1 MKIKDFSEEKGLTKQ
16 AVYKAISRAG
26 FSAKQITDRNGN
38 ITGKGFSVLRSLF
51 PDPDPETDNQVEQGS
66 SSGDRQQQPGT
77 AAEID
82 RLKKQTE
89 HQAAELERLQDRIR
103 ELEESCKQ
111 WEKRYFDSVEA
122 AKQEGQQLRVLLSQE
137 QQLRL
142 AAERKGLFR
151 RLFAGKKAD
160 DEA

>member
-1 MKIKDFSEEKGLTKQ
+1 MKVLKIKDFSAEKGLTKQ

-51 PDPDPETDNQVEQGS
+51 PDPEQPETGNQGKTAGADPE
-66 SSGDRQQQPGT
+66 QPET
-77 AAEID
+77 
-82 RLKKQTE
+82 T
-89 HQAAELERLQDRIR
+89 AELERLRQRIA
-103 ELEESCKQ
+103 ELEESCRT
-111 WEKRYFDSVEA
+111 WEKRYFDALET

-142 AAERKGLFR
+142 AAENKGFFR
-151 RLFAGKKAD
+151 RLFAGKKDTERGDSA
-160 DEA
+160 

>member
-51 PDPDPETDNQVEQGS
+51 PDPEQPETGNHGSSTAGADPE
-66 SSGDRQQQPGT
+66 QQPGT
-77 AAEID
+77 AAELD
-82 RLKKQTE
+82 RLRQ
-89 HQAAELERLQDRIR
+89 QIAELEER
-103 ELEESCKQ
+103 CKQ
-111 WEKRYFDSVEA
+111 WEKRYFDALET

-142 AAERKGLFR
+142 AAENKGFFR
-151 RLFAGKKAD
+151 RLFAGKKTDA
-160 DEA
+160 E

>member
-51 PDPDPETDNQVEQGS
+51 PDPEQPETGNQGKTAGADPE
-66 SSGDRQQQPGT
+66 QQPGT
-77 AAEID
+77 AAE
-82 RLKKQTE
+82 
-89 HQAAELERLQDRIR
+89 LERLRQRIA
-103 ELEESCKQ
+103 ELEESCKT
-111 WEKRYFDSVEA
+111 WEKRYFDALEN

-142 AAERKGLFR
+142 AAENKGFFR
-151 RLFAGKKAD
+151 RLFAGRK
-160 DEA
+160 EAERGDSA